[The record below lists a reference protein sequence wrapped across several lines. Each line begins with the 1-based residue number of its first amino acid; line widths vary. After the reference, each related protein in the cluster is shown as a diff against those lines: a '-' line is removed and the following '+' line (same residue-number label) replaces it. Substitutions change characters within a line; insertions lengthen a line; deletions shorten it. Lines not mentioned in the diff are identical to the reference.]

1 MNAGFWIL
9 AALILVAIVICFAK
23 GKVALGLV
31 GFLTLFPQ
39 TFFIFMWFPVI
50 GALRYA
56 KVDSPWARSRYGPEE
71 MAKAAAQ
78 AKALRPATGRRAQTE
93 GPPPPPPAGQWSA
106 PPPDPGPPRAE
117 THPDRTAILAFLR
130 KARDEG
136 AIDPATFERL
146 LTILDRPAPAK
157 APAPPAAEPAG
168 PAAPPADLP
177 EPKPEEP
184 PAVAPP
190 PPPPPT
196 PVPPAPSQPAP
207 RRRRRRRVR
216 NRFPVLN
223 LRFCRQ
229 GRERRARWRLPPR
242 SCGEPSPPT
251 SPSTAW
257 PIWASY

>member
-31 GFLTLFPQ
+31 GFLALFPQ

-117 THPDRTAILAFLR
+117 THPDRAAILAFLR

-157 APAPPAAEPAG
+157 APAPP
-168 PAAPPADLP
+168 
-177 EPKPEEP
+177 
-184 PAVAPP
+184 
-190 PPPPPT
+190 PPPT

-207 RRRRRRRVR
+207 RRRRRRRRRVR